1 MSEANICRS
10 GNVLHFKKRRLPGSN
25 NNDSYLVHLHQSLWG
40 NKKASEML
48 AIWWCRRWDLNP
60 HGFPHDFES
69 CASAVPPLRHKEV
82 LYEVVWTAHDSFWNK
97 ELPFKPLRY
106 NEVLYE
112 VVWTAHD
119 SFWNKELPF
128 KPFRHNEVK
137 FFKIWL
143 FLESI

>member
-1 MSEANICRS
+1 MRWVCCIDIECWLIVWNLCTSETCKILLNKKINLNTWFRFILVPKVGFVNMSEANICRS

-69 CASAVPPLRHKEV
+69 CASAVPPLRHNNV
-82 LYEVVWTAHDSFWNK
+82 NFVSDN
-97 ELPFKPLRY
+97 R
-106 NEVLYE
+106 
-112 VVWTAHD
+112 
-119 SFWNKELPF
+119 
-128 KPFRHNEVK
+128 
-137 FFKIWL
+137 
-143 FLESI
+143 